1 MVNVL
6 KQPFESTMVYDLFY
20 CGEAIPNLNQSSLL
34 PKVSR
39 IIRNYIE
46 KLPKKNDKKMIQK
59 QNIGWRR
66 QNSIIEYKFY
76 IYSF

>member
-6 KQPFESTMVYDLFY
+6 KQLFESTMVHDLFY
-20 CGEAIPNLNQSSLL
+20 CGEAVPNLNQSSLL

-46 KLPKKNDKKMIQK
+46 KLPKKNDKKNDPETK
-59 QNIGWRR
+59 YWVAPA
-66 QNSIIEYKFY
+66 KFNY
-76 IYSF
+76 RI